1 MPTLT
6 CEISDTLMQALLARS
21 TRTGEPL
28 GHVVMSSLADTLE
41 IEHSTL
47 FQVSTSTAL
56 VQGVYDGVVT
66 IGELKQHG
74 DFGLGT
80 FEGLDGEMVVVD
92 GRFYQVQSDGRITE
106 PPDAAPVPFAVV
118 TTFRPLRRV
127 PITAFASFEAL
138 TGQFDA
144 HRRSDNLFFAVR
156 LDGRFAEIHTRVAC
170 KAEAGVSLDQAT
182 AHQAEF
188 RMKDVTGTIVGFWSP
203 PYARSINVAGWH
215 LHFLTDDRKGGGHL
229 LGCRGQGLE
238 AKLQDLDDLRL
249 AIPET
254 AQFLHADLTRDP
266 SAALDKA
273 ERAH

>member
-1 MPTLT
+1 M
-6 CEISDTLMQALLARS
+6 
-21 TRTGEPL
+21 
-28 GHVVMSSLADTLE
+28 
-41 IEHSTL
+41 
-47 FQVSTSTAL
+47 
-56 VQGVYDGVVT
+56 
-66 IGELKQHG
+66 
-74 DFGLGT
+74 
-80 FEGLDGEMVVVD
+80 
-92 GRFYQVQSDGRITE
+92 
-106 PPDAAPVPFAVV
+106 PFAVV

-127 PITAFASFEAL
+127 PIAAFASFEAL
-138 TGQFDA
+138 TGQLDA

-156 LDGRFAEIHTRVAC
+156 LDGHFAEIHTRAAC
-170 KAEAGVSLDQAT
+170 KVEAGVPLDQAT

-188 RMKDVTGTIVGFWSP
+188 RMKEVTGTIVGFWSP
-203 PYARSINVAGWH
+203 PYASSINVAGWH

-254 AQFLHADLTRDP
+254 AQFLRADLTQNP

>member
-1 MPTLT
+1 VPRLNVEIYQSLLDALT
-6 CEISDTLMQALLARS
+6 ARCNE
-21 TRTGEPL
+21 TGESLRHFVSRALSDAL
-28 GHVVMSSLADTLE
+28 GLD
-41 IEHSTL
+41 HSTL
-47 FQVSTSTAL
+47 FQVSTTGAL
-56 VQGVYDGVVT
+56 VEGVYKGAVT
-66 IGELKQHG
+66 VGELKKHG

-92 GRFYQVQSDGRITE
+92 GRFYQVHSDGRITV

-118 TTFRPLRRV
+118 TTFHPPRRV
-127 PITAFASFEAL
+127 PIAGFTSFEEL
-138 TGQFDA
+138 TRQLDA
-144 HRRSDNLFFAVR
+144 HRRSNNLFFAVR
-156 LDGRFAEIHTRVAC
+156 LDSRFAEIHTRVAC
-170 KAEAGVSLDQAT
+170 KAEAGVPLDQAT

-188 RMKDVTGTIVGFWSP
+188 RMKEVTGSIVGFWSP

-229 LGCRGQGLE
+229 LGCAGQGLE

>member
-1 MPTLT
+1 MPRLNVEVYQSLLDALT
-6 CEISDTLMQALLARS
+6 ARCNE
-21 TRTGEPL
+21 TGE
-28 GHVVMSSLADTLE
+28 SLRHFVSRALSDAVGLD
-41 IEHSTL
+41 HSTL
-47 FQVSTSTAL
+47 FQVSTTGAL
-56 VQGVYDGVVT
+56 VEGVYKGAVT
-66 IGELKQHG
+66 VRELRKHG

-92 GRFYQVQSDGRITE
+92 GSFYQVQSDGRITE
-106 PPDAAPVPFAVV
+106 PADAAPVPFAVV

-170 KAEAGVSLDQAT
+170 KVEAGVPLDQAT

-188 RMKDVTGTIVGFWSP
+188 RMKEVTGSIVGFWSP
-203 PYARSINVAGWH
+203 PYARSLNVAGWH

-229 LGCRGQGLE
+229 LGCGGRGLE
-238 AKLQDLDDLRL
+238 AKLQELDDLRL